1 MVVMCRK
8 MDQATVFVFNRSCV
22 SQKCLQDEPLEKLG
36 TSKLWALQARALPV
50 GWLWEAG
57 WVVSCLFSSGQGLPF
72 LHSFGFFM
80 WLWSGLPCGRWCLV
94 AAHGLSSCD
103 MRAPGRAD
111 SEGAEHRL
119 SCSETCGI
127 IVP

>member
-1 MVVMCRK
+1 MVVMCGK

-36 TSKLWALQARALPV
+36 TSKLWALQARALLV

-72 LHSFGFFM
+72 LHSFGFVYVAVVGSS
-80 WLWSGLPCGRWCLV
+80 LRQVVSCCSARAVQLRHEGSRACRLGRC
-94 AAHGLSSCD
+94 
-103 MRAPGRAD
+103 RAQA
-111 SEGAEHRL
+111 
-119 SCSETCGI
+119 
-127 IVP
+127 

>member
-50 GWLWEAG
+50 G
-57 WVVSCLFSSGQGLPF
+57 
-72 LHSFGFFM
+72 
-80 WLWSGLPCGRWCLV
+80 
-94 AAHGLSSCD
+94 
-103 MRAPGRAD
+103 
-111 SEGAEHRL
+111 
-119 SCSETCGI
+119 
-127 IVP
+127 